1 MRLNRIVLH
10 CYSCN
15 LVPQTLTSIYLQ
27 KYAFQMGRG
36 SFYSKI
42 ILFMYSKKGV
52 IECRPSTGT
61 DVVGSRDRA
70 MNKIGKSLTSWSLM
84 LAEGAEDIK
93 ISKYMYINF
102 QMVVSMTLVC
112 WTSTN
117 VYPLFLSFSWF
128 KYIQRGMCLHLAPR
142 WIFHWVWDFSVHT
155 QAKNKQ
161 QANK

>member
-1 MRLNRIVLH
+1 MRLNCIVLH

-15 LVPQTLTSIYLQ
+15 LVPQTLASIYLQ
-27 KYAFQMGRG
+27 KYAFQMGKG

-52 IECRPSTGT
+52 IECGPFTVT
-61 DVVGSRDRA
+61 DVVGSGDRA
-70 MNKIGKSLTSWSLM
+70 MNKIGKSLNSWSLM
-84 LAEGAEDIK
+84 RAEGAEDIQ
-93 ISKYMYINF
+93 ISKYMYINC

-112 WTSTN
+112 WTSAN
-117 VYPLFLSFSWF
+117 VYSLSFSWF

-142 WIFHWVWDFSVHT
+142 WLFHWVWDFSVHI
-155 QAKNKQ
+155 QAKNKP